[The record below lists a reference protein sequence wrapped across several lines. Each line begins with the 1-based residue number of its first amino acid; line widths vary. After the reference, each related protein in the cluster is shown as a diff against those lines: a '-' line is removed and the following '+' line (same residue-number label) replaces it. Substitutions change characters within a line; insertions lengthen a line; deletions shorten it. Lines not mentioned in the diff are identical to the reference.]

1 MTLTFLANQALRHL
15 GVLPTGASLGAGSS
29 QLTEALDIIGNLT
42 DNWSADPYMAISA
55 PISSF
60 TLSGGVQ
67 YYAIG
72 TGQAFNMARPAEI
85 TAAAITLANGIT
97 EKVKVCTAQEWA
109 AIEDRAA
116 QAHLVEYL
124 FYDRGFSVGRIGVS
138 PIPIGT
144 PTLEITTWLS
154 MPRFTD
160 ATTDVALY
168 PAYARMLEWAT
179 AMELSAQY
187 PGAKNLE
194 MVAANLADAKA
205 TVRNLNA
212 SLLGQAPPEGQ
223 TGAASK

>member
-1 MTLTFLANQALRHL
+1 MTLTFLVNQALRHL
-15 GVLPTGASLGAGSS
+15 GILPTGASLGAGSS
-29 QLTEALDIIGNLT
+29 QLTEAFDIANNLI
-42 DNWSADPYMAISA
+42 DSWSSDRLMAISA

-60 TLSGGVQ
+60 TLSGGQ
-67 YYAIG
+67 YYSIG
-72 TGQAFNMARPAEI
+72 AGQTLNMARPAEI
-85 TAAAITLANGIT
+85 TAAAITLSNGIT

-124 FYDRGFSVGRIGVS
+124 YYDRGFAVGRIGVS

-144 PTLEITTWLS
+144 PSLEITTWLPAPKFADS
-154 MPRFTD
+154 
-160 ATTDVALY
+160 TTDLALY
-168 PAYARMLEWAT
+168 PAWARMLEWAT
-179 AMELSAQY
+179 ALELSAQY

-194 MVAANLADAKA
+194 LVAANLADAKA

-212 SLLGQAPPEGQ
+212 SLLGQEPPEGQ